1 MTLKKAIAKALLAFA
16 ISLTT
21 LALFCINA
29 SAAAKTTVV
38 LVDETIRRGTLAMSR
53 LSRST

>member
-38 LVDETIRRGTLAMSR
+38 LVDETYSSR
-53 LSRST
+53 YFSYEPTSV